1 MNKVLSLVS
10 YKFLPPDMG
19 GQKGIAFFN
28 RYLSKETDLYCVT
41 IKENEEVYKEG
52 YPVKNI
58 LSNSQ
63 LRYINPFYFFTL
75 RRIIKENHITDL
87 IIEHPYYG
95 WLGVLLKWF
104 CRVRLTVHSHN

>member
-1 MNKVLSLVS
+1 MSEAVKVLSLVS

-28 RYLSKETDLYCVT
+28 RYLSKLVNLICVT
-41 IKENEEVYKEG
+41 IEDNSNYTET

-58 LSNSQ
+58 LSNSK

-75 RRIIKENHITDL
+75 RRLIKEEKITHI
-87 IIEHPYYG
+87 IIEHP
-95 WLGVLLKWF
+95 
-104 CRVRLTVHSHN
+104 

>member
-1 MNKVLSLVS
+1 MDKAVKILSLVP

-28 RYLSKETDLYCVT
+28 RYLSKHTNLSCVT
-41 IKENEEVYKEG
+41 IKDNSQVLTEG

-58 LSNSQ
+58 LSNSPV
-63 LRYINPFYFFTL
+63 RYINPFYFFTVS
-75 RRIIKENHITDL
+75 RIIREEKITHL

-95 WLGVLLKWF
+95 WLGML
-104 CRVRLTVHSHN
+104 